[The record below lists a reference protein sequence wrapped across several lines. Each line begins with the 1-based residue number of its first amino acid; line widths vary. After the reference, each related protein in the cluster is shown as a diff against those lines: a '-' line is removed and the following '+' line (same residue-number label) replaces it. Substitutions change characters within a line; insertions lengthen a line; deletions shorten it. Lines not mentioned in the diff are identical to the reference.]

1 MKSVALYLFI
11 VSGMFMGME
20 SAGQVIWIEAE
31 DFDPDRSTLQSGEIN
46 LTWLVKKGDIQAD
59 DAFGEEYILASGSHN
74 KTGSSGPVYALP
86 EIHERA
92 GWVLWARRIMPT
104 TGSDSFFYEVR
115 DDDKWEKPPANQLSG
130 LALEWEW
137 GKGNN
142 ILTIEKG
149 EGNFLRISERESNFS
164 IDVLCLRNDGATPS
178 DEEYEK
184 YLEEKPKQR
193 FAVDPGDKLVSTWA
207 NIKTR

>member
-1 MKSVALYLFI
+1 MKSIVLYLFI
-11 VSGMFMGME
+11 VSGIVMGME

-46 LTWLVKKGDIQAD
+46 LTWVVKEGDIQAE
-59 DAFGEEYILASGSHN
+59 DAFGGMYILADGNHD
-74 KTGSSGPVYALP
+74 KTASSGPVYALP
-86 EIHERA
+86 EIHKRA

-115 DDDKWEKPPANQLSG
+115 DDDKWQKPPANQLSG

-142 ILTIEKG
+142 TLTIDKG
-149 EGNFLRISERESNFS
+149 EGNLLRISERESRFS

-193 FAVDPGDKLVSTWA
+193 FAVDPGGKLAVTWA
-207 NIKTR
+207 NIKL

>member
-11 VSGMFMGME
+11 ISGIAMGME
-20 SAGQVIWIEAE
+20 SAGQIIWIEAE

-46 LTWLVKKGDIQAD
+46 LTWLVKEGDIQAD
-59 DAFGEEYILASGSHN
+59 DAFGEKYILASGSHN

-86 EIHERA
+86 EIHEKP

-115 DDDKWEKPPANQLSG
+115 DDDKWQKPPANQLSG

-142 ILTIEKG
+142 TLTIDKG
-149 EGNFLRISERESNFS
+149 EGSFLRISERESNFS
-164 IDVLCLRNDGATPS
+164 IDVLCLRTDGMTPT

-184 YLEEKPKQR
+184 YLVEKPVQR
-193 FAVDPGDKLVSTWA
+193 FAVDPGHKLAATWA
-207 NIKTR
+207 SIKIR